1 MRSPTEKS
9 EVKNLESPTI
19 HQIPSEHQVASNAN
33 WHTLYKQ
40 LTVIVTRWVRSAN
53 LPTWKAQREDII
65 DEIVQETMMRALKR
79 IRRGESG
86 ELSPVYSVE
95 GLCVRVAHN
104 IFIDMVRHDRR
115 LVPMASESWEDML
128 HDDGEDYSKVA
139 VENVYTASLFGLVA
153 VAIKTFP
160 PKLRAALIIDLVSR
174 MPFNGEATPLQQAML
189 SAGIDLEQYRG
200 RRSSDQVAR
209 SRQAS
214 LASLGYKKIG
224 TLACIQEHA

>member
-1 MRSPTEKS
+1 MESQTICQISS
-9 EVKNLESPTI
+9 ES
-19 HQIPSEHQVASNAN
+19 QVSSDIN
-33 WHTLYKQ
+33 WHTLYRQ
-40 LTVIVTRWVRSAN
+40 LTVIVTQWVRSTS

-65 DEIVQETMMRALKR
+65 DEIVQETIMRALKR

-115 LVPMASESWEDML
+115 LVPMAPESWDDMPYDVP
-128 HDDGEDYSKVA
+128 DDGEDYSEVA

-153 VAIKTFP
+153 AAIQTFP

-174 MPFNGEATPLQQAML
+174 MSFNGEATPLQQVML
-189 SAGIDLEQYRG
+189 SAGVDLEQYRG
-200 RRSSDQVAR
+200 RRSCDPVAR

-224 TLACIQEHA
+224 TLACIQEHT

>member
-1 MRSPTEKS
+1 M
-9 EVKNLESPTI
+9 ESQNI
-19 HQIPSEHQVASNAN
+19 HQISSEYQVSSSAN
-33 WHTLYKQ
+33 WHTLYRQ

-65 DEIVQETMMRALKR
+65 DEIVQETMMKVLKR

-95 GLCVRVAHN
+95 GLCVRVAYN

-115 LVPMASESWEDML
+115 LVPIASESWDEAPYNVP
-128 HDDGEDYSKVA
+128 DDGKDCSEVA
-139 VENVYTASLFGLVA
+139 VENVYTASLFGQVA
-153 VAIKTFP
+153 VAIQAFP
-160 PKLRAALIIDLVSR
+160 SKLRAALIIDLVSR
-174 MPFNGEATPLQQAML
+174 MSFDGEATPLQQALL
-189 SAGIDLEQYRG
+189 SAGIVLEQYRG
-200 RRSSDQVAR
+200 QRSSDPVAR